1 MNSPLQPAH
10 DAQKLPTKTHA
21 KRGSP
26 AVNALHSRPPLRI
39 AVLISGTGRS
49 LKNMLDRIESGRLNV
64 EIRLVVAST
73 PAARGLQ
80 FAEKATIPIAVLE
93 RKDSPSQGEYSRE
106 IFDHCRRAGVDLVA
120 LAGFIKRLTVP
131 ADFENRVVNIHPS
144 LVPAFAGKGYY
155 GHRVHEAVLE
165 YGVKLS
171 GCTVHFVDNE
181 YDHGPVILQKAVPVL
196 DGDTLDEL
204 EARVFAAECEAYPEA
219 LQLLAERRVVVEGRR
234 VRVAAA
240 E

>member
-1 MNSPLQPAH
+1 M
-10 DAQKLPTKTHA
+10 
-21 KRGSP
+21 
-26 AVNALHSRPPLRI
+26 
-39 AVLISGTGRS
+39 
-49 LKNMLDRIESGRLNV
+49 
-64 EIRLVVAST
+64 
-73 PAARGLQ
+73 
-80 FAEKATIPIAVLE
+80 
-93 RKDSPSQGEYSRE
+93 
-106 IFDHCRRAGVDLVA
+106 
-120 LAGFIKRLTVP
+120 
-131 ADFENRVVNIHPS
+131 
-144 LVPAFAGKGYY
+144 
-155 GHRVHEAVLE
+155 
-165 YGVKLS
+165 KLS